1 MGQAD
6 YRPNIH
12 WMYQSVRRIA
22 DLIFIGVYR
31 GQADYQPNIHW
42 CIQGSGGL
50 PTEYSLMYTGVRR
63 MIDQILIRHRNGSSG
78 LLRAIDIGPSGLS
91 RAIDV
96 AMLNQLE
103 VNKYDI

>member
-1 MGQAD
+1 MSGSGGLPTKYSLDVSVGQAD
-6 YRPNIH
+6 CR
-12 WMYQSVRRIA
+12 
-22 DLIFIGVYR
+22 
-31 GQADYQPNIHW
+31 PNIHW
-42 CIQGSGGL
+42 CIPGSGGL

-63 MIDQILIRHRNGSSG
+63 MIDQILIRRRNRSSG
-78 LLRAIDIGPSGLS
+78 LLRAINIGPSGLS

>member
-1 MGQAD
+1 
-6 YRPNIH
+6 
-12 WMYQSVRRIA
+12 
-22 DLIFIGVYR
+22 
-31 GQADYQPNIHW
+31 
-42 CIQGSGGL
+42 
-50 PTEYSLMYTGVRR
+50 